1 MNGTI
6 VNGLAIAGGSLI
18 GLFLSNQFIKSRS
31 ERIISVL
38 GLSVLVIGLQGV
50 IAYQKLLSLIMA
62 LAFGYIIGEFIDLE
76 GKLERVA
83 KRVEKRFSRSQEGK
97 FAQGFVTASLLF
109 AVGAMAIVGSIESGL
124 RGNETILYTKS
135 LLDFLSSIIFASTYG
150 IGVFFSSFVIVFYQ
164 GSITILSAWIA
175 PYLSEGLISDISS
188 IGSLLIMALGL
199 NMMGATRFKIA
210 NLLPAILIMA
220 LLSLVGFSI

>member
-1 MNGTI
+1 MNGTV
-6 VNGLAIAGGSLI
+6 VNGLAIAVGSLI
-18 GLFLSNQFIKSRS
+18 GMLLSNQFIKSRS

-50 IAYQKLLSLIMA
+50 LTYQKLLSLIIA
-62 LAFGYIIGEFIDLE
+62 LALGYLLGEWLNLE
-76 GKLERVA
+76 ERIESLA
-83 KRVEKRFSRSQEGK
+83 KKVEKRFSRSQEGK

-135 LLDFLSSIIFASTYG
+135 LLDFMSSIIFASSYG
-150 IGVFFSSFVIVFYQ
+150 LGVFFSSFVIVIYQ
-164 GSITILSAWIA
+164 GSLTLLSASIA
-175 PYLSEGLISDISS
+175 PYLNEGLIRDISA

-199 NMMGATRFKIA
+199 NMMKATQFKIA
-210 NLLPAILIMA
+210 NLLPAIGVMV

>member
-38 GLSVLVIGLQGV
+38 GLSVVVIGLQGV
-50 IAYQKLLSLIMA
+50 IAYQKLLSLIIA
-62 LAFGYIIGEFIDLE
+62 LAFGYLIGEFIDLE
-76 GKLERVA
+76 GKIERVA

-150 IGVFFSSFVIVFYQ
+150 VGVLFSSFVIVIYQ
-164 GSITILSAWIA
+164 GSLTILSAWIA
-175 PYLSEGLISDISS
+175 PYLSDGLISDISA